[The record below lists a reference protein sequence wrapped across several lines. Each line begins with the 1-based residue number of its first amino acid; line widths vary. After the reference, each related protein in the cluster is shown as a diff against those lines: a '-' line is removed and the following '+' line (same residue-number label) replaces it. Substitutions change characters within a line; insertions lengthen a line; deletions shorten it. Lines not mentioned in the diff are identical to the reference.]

1 MQNNGKSEATQEL
14 LFEYLFSKDN
24 LKYVT
29 IKSEQVTEK
38 CVLFILTIN
47 LIINSKLKAILIS
60 MTIQSIIDEILMVK
74 DGKTVKKFTERPKDK
89 NLIPFL
95 NRQKSL
101 INLKSLNEPE
111 NPHEVKR
118 NFSQNDL
125 LEVENFIS
133 NDDLQMSLYYFY
145 FYRNINIKNKS

>member
-14 LFEYLFSKDN
+14 SFEYLFSKDN

-38 CVLFILTIN
+38 CVLFILTKN

>member
-47 LIINSKLKAILIS
+47 LIINTKLKAILIS

-74 DGKTVKKFTERPKDK
+74 D
-89 NLIPFL
+89 
-95 NRQKSL
+95 
-101 INLKSLNEPE
+101 
-111 NPHEVKR
+111 
-118 NFSQNDL
+118 
-125 LEVENFIS
+125 
-133 NDDLQMSLYYFY
+133 
-145 FYRNINIKNKS
+145 

>member
-1 MQNNGKSEATQEL
+1 MKNNGKSEATQEL
-14 LFEYLFSKDN
+14 SFEYLFSKDN

-133 NDDLQMSLYYFY
+133 NDDL
-145 FYRNINIKNKS
+145 

>member
-38 CVLFILTIN
+38 CVLFILTKN

-145 FYRNINIKNKS
+145 FYRNINIKK